1 MIVTLMG
8 APGSGKG
15 TQGRQLASS
24 LGYTYLASG
33 DLVRKS
39 LADRT
44 PWGESVRAFI
54 EAGQYV
60 PDELIVPVFLDALHG
75 ADNVAGT
82 GAILDGFP
90 RTAEQALA
98 LDDASLR
105 AGYRARPCAVVLEVP
120 EEVLIARLSGR
131 WLCVGCHATYNVQAR
146 PSQMPGV
153 CDTCGEALEQR
164 VDDRR
169 ETIQNRLAVY
179 HESTTPVLGFYRS
192 RGGLASVDGNLA
204 AGDVRDALVEA
215 TRRLMASQT

>member
-33 DLVRKS
+33 DLVRKA
-39 LADRT
+39 LAEHT

-60 PDELIVPVFLDALHG
+60 PDEMIVPVFLDTLRASEVG
-75 ADNVAGT
+75 SAG

-90 RTAEQALA
+90 RTAEQAIA
-98 LDDASLR
+98 LDAASDTV
-105 AGYRARPCAVVLEVP
+105 GYAVRPCAVVLDVP
-120 EEVLIARLSGR
+120 EDTLIARLSGR

-169 ETIQNRLAVY
+169 ETIQHRLAVY
-179 HESTTPVLGFYRS
+179 HESTMPVLDFYRA
-192 RGGLASVDGNLA
+192 RGGLATVDGDLS
-204 AGDVRDALVEA
+204 AGEVRDALVTA
-215 TRRLMASQT
+215 TRILLSSQG